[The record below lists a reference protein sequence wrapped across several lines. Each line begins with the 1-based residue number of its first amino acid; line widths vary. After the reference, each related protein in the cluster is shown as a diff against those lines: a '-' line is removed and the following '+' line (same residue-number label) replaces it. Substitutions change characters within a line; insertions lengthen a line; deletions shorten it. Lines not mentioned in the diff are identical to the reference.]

1 MNAALQIAR
10 LVAVLALVCVAAA
23 IATPKGRLPLALR
36 GLAKVLGDGRAGSMT
51 PHGSSDFALQSGL
64 RPADTPRFGRFHRN
78 RPTRLLAFV
87 LVLLAILLALI

>member
-1 MNAALQIAR
+1 MSATVQIVR
-10 LVAVLALVCVAAA
+10 LVAVLALLCAAAA

-36 GLAKVLGDGRAGSMT
+36 GLAKMLDDGRAGSMT
-51 PHGSSDFALQSGL
+51 PPS
-64 RPADTPRFGRFHRN
+64 RRFHRN